1 MRAALPKLGACTTP
15 QKYRPFRKTPQS
27 RNDSR
32 KDGLEQPQQHN
43 LCNIVGAAVPP
54 PMRRSRVLKRIRL
67 HLARSKDFPSGSAH
81 HGYEAAPLDADATA
95 AVASQQENYALS
107 SVERTEID
115 ASGSLQDTI
124 ARVRAVLR

>member
-1 MRAALPKLGACTTP
+1 
-15 QKYRPFRKTPQS
+15 
-27 RNDSR
+27 
-32 KDGLEQPQQHN
+32 
-43 LCNIVGAAVPP
+43 
-54 PMRRSRVLKRIRL
+54 MRRSRVLKRIRL

-81 HGYEAAPLDADATA
+81 HGYEFVAPLDADATA

-124 ARVRAVLR
+124 ARARAVLR